1 MLNCWFL
8 GGNNGQR
15 VGQLANERAADKECG
30 QKKKRRNERKLK
42 AVMLGERGRGGGEAV
57 KKWQRM
63 SRYSRGS
70 VREVHNSFSMHSA
83 NAKNFPNKWHRS
95 GRIISLPAW
104 LRLGCLCLT
113 AHLTSVSQTLCLCSC
128 SCSFSTSSL
137 RAVILCRTH
146 KLHKQMERE
155 GEGKGREGRGRHGS
169 GCYRPLHM
177 CALFTDHLRRAVGV
191 TNLLLKCGSILRL
204 ICH

>member
-1 MLNCWFL
+1 MPAAIGSWVQFASGSVRGRAPFGIGLGVWGLGWAVSLLNCWFL

-42 AVMLGERGRGGGEAV
+42 AVMLGERGRAGGEAV

-113 AHLTSVSQTLCLCSC
+113 AHLTSVSQTLCL
-128 SCSFSTSSL
+128 FFML
-137 RAVILCRTH
+137 
-146 KLHKQMERE
+146 
-155 GEGKGREGRGRHGS
+155 
-169 GCYRPLHM
+169 P
-177 CALFTDHLRRAVGV
+177 
-191 TNLLLKCGSILRL
+191 LLLLLLLLFPLLRFVL
-204 ICH
+204 